1 MTEIIRTFSS
11 TEEYIRF
18 INQKKIEETYI
29 EVAKEALDKQITEE
43 ELNRLFIEFT
53 DAEAE
58 MNIAEELFAQDKISK
73 NDMKQI
79 RTRYTKSKNNLD
91 NAINDV
97 ERGK

>member
-29 EVAKEALDKQITEE
+29 EAAKEALDKQITEE

-79 RTRYTKSKNNLD
+79 RTRYTKLKNNLD

>member
-18 INQKKIEETYI
+18 MNQKKIEETYI
-29 EVAKEALDKQITEE
+29 EAAKEALDKQITEE

-79 RTRYTKSKNNLD
+79 RTRYTKLKNNLD
-91 NAINDV
+91 NAINYV
-97 ERGK
+97 GRGK

>member
-29 EVAKEALDKQITEE
+29 EAVKEALDKQITEE

-79 RTRYTKSKNNLD
+79 RTRYTKLKNNLD

>member
-18 INQKKIEETYI
+18 MNQKKIEETYI
-29 EVAKEALDKQITEE
+29 EAAKEALDKQITEE

-79 RTRYTKSKNNLD
+79 RTRYTKLKNNLD

-97 ERGK
+97 GRGK

>member
-18 INQKKIEETYI
+18 MNQKKVEETYI
-29 EVAKEALDKQITEE
+29 EAAKEALDKQITEE

-79 RTRYTKSKNNLD
+79 RTRYTKLKNNLD

>member
-29 EVAKEALDKQITEE
+29 EAAKEALDKQITEE
-43 ELNRLFIEFT
+43 KLNKLFIEFT

-79 RTRYTKSKNNLD
+79 RTRYTKLKNNLD